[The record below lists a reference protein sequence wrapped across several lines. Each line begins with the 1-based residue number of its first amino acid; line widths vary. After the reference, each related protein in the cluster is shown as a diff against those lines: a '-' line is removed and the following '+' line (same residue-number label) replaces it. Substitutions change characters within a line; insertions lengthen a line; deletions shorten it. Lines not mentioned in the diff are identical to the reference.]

1 MEIRPIASRV
11 VYANR
16 WMTIRE
22 DAVERAN
29 GLRGIYGVV
38 DKPDFALVIPSTPTG
53 FWLVEQ
59 YRYPVQERL

>member
-38 DKPDFALVIPSTPTG
+38 DNPTSP
-53 FWLVEQ
+53 W
-59 YRYPVQERL
+59 